1 VEGGMSSEEGGMWKG
16 KHLPEKNRLPM
27 KKSNVR
33 FFHGEP
39 VFSGGQPP
47 VFRARVKMH

>member
-1 VEGGMSSEEGGMWKG
+1 MWKEESG
-16 KHLPEKNRLPM
+16 EVHIYAFLPFWKKQGSFTRKNRLPM

-39 VFSGGQPP
+39 VFSDI
-47 VFRARVKMH
+47 

>member
-1 VEGGMSSEEGGMWKG
+1 MYIYAFLYALKKQWSFA
-16 KHLPEKNRLPM
+16 EKNRLPM

-39 VFSGGQPP
+39 VFSEIGT
-47 VFRARVKMH
+47 H